1 MRGFSVLDGQ
11 NLVLGAYGIHSWFM
25 VVSKRPDRRLLPL
38 QLAEHMKSQCSR
50 PSAPCAHDDRA
61 APTMA
66 CSPRAGPMAGPLTLC
81 PAPLAACGCVV
92 PTPAR
97 SPKPY
102 AHPFP
107 SRSPVWQP
115 RSPLS
120 SDTRR
125 KEHAPPSFSIACPEL
140 PASHIF
146 SHRLQ
151 PSLPLRSRHR
161 HAFTRCVPQP
171 SIASHP
177 AYPPSAPRF
186 PHESSVVSAP
196 HHGGTP
202 DALRL
207 APSSSSFLIGT
218 GTSSARAISRMLK
231 QEAISQRMRSYE
243 SCKPHSHCCR
253 PAQLPP

>member
-1 MRGFSVLDGQ
+1 
-11 NLVLGAYGIHSWFM
+11 
-25 VVSKRPDRRLLPL
+25 
-38 QLAEHMKSQCSR
+38 MKSQCSR

-125 KEHAPPSFSIACPEL
+125 NEHAPPSFSIACPEL

-161 HAFTRCVPQP
+161 HAFTRGVPQP

-207 APSSSSFLIGT
+207 APCTFLIVLPHRDRHVF
-218 GTSSARAISRMLK
+218 SARYQSNAETGGYQSANAIVRVMQASFPL
-231 QEAISQRMRSYE
+231 
-243 SCKPHSHCCR
+243 
-253 PAQLPP
+253 LPPCPTSAVI